1 MNRPNRLKPALM
13 ACAAGL
19 SLLAAQPAF
28 AQTIDS
34 TKLLELM
41 VAKGLVTREEADGLL
56 AQATVAPT
64 PAPVPAGGVANG
76 VQTIPYIPQVVR
88 DQIKEELRAELGTQA
103 QAQGWSAPGQTPEWT
118 RGITLSGDVRVRG
131 EGVFMDDNNADIFVD
146 YGAINAGG
154 GQNINDRTPGYV
166 GPPYLNTL
174 EDRQRARIRARFGL
188 KAQIDSWISAEVRV
202 VTGNDT
208 SPVSTNQTLGGGDEF
223 GKYALWLDRAAI
235 RLTPMQDVALDFG
248 RFANPFWTGD
258 LVFDD
263 DINFD
268 GVAVSARRALNPA
281 FAVFGTAG
289 AFPIFNTDFNFGSRN
304 APEGK
309 GGPFESRDKYLL
321 AAQLGLDWTP
331 RDDVRVRAAV
341 GYFNFD
347 GVEGE
352 VSKPCQFYETVCD
365 TDPTRPQFQ
374 QFGNTM
380 FPIRNVVADP
390 LNPITSPENQYFG
403 LASAYEVLNV
413 RASLDFNAF
422 DGVGFRV
429 EGDFVE
435 NLGIDNALMRL
446 RAVNNLGPSTTI
458 PDPTNTNGTVTLPGA
473 WDGGSSGWSLKL
485 TAGKLDLASRG
496 DWNVHA
502 GYRRL
507 ESDAVLDAFTDSD
520 FHLGGTNSQGWTVG
534 GAYAFGKNT
543 AVSARWLSAEEI
555 AGAPLSADR
564 LLIDLL
570 TRF

>member
-28 AQTIDS
+28 AQTVDS
-34 TKLLELM
+34 AKLLELM

-56 AQATVAPT
+56 AQATV
-64 PAPVPAGGVANG
+64 APVPAGGVANG

-118 RGITLSGDVRVRG
+118 RGITLSGDIRVRG

-146 YGAINAGG
+146 YGAINGG
-154 GQNINDRTPGYV
+154 PGQNINDETPGYV

-202 VTGNDT
+202 ATGNDS

-235 RLTPMQDVALDFG
+235 RLTPVQDVAVDFG

-263 DINFD
+263 DLNFD
-268 GVAVSARRALNPA
+268 GVAVSAHHAPNSA

-390 LNPITSPENQYFG
+390 LNIDTSPENQYFG

-429 EGDFVE
+429 EGDYVE
-435 NLGIDNALMRL
+435 NLGLDDAMMRL
-446 RAVNNLGPSTTI
+446 RAVNNLGPSTTV
-458 PDPTNTNGTVTLPGA
+458 PDPTNANGTVTLPGA
-473 WDGGSSGWSLKL
+473 WDGGSSGWSVKL
-485 TAGKLDLASRG
+485 TAGRLDLGSRG

-502 GYRRL
+502 GYRHL

>member
-28 AQTIDS
+28 AQAVDS
-34 TKLLELM
+34 AKLLELM

-64 PAPVPAGGVANG
+64 PAPIPAGGVANG

-88 DQIKEELRAELGTQA
+88 DQIKEELRAELSTQA

-118 RGITLSGDVRVRG
+118 RGITLSGDIRVRG

-154 GQNINDRTPGYV
+154 GQNINDKTPGYV

-202 VTGNDT
+202 ATGNDT

-235 RLTPMQDVALDFG
+235 RLTPVKDVALDFG

-258 LVFDD
+258 LIFDD

-268 GVAVSARRALNPA
+268 GVAVSARHALNPA

-331 RDDVRVRAAV
+331 RDDMRVRAAV

-352 VSKPCQFYETVCD
+352 VSSPCQFYEVACD

-422 DGVGFRV
+422 DGVGFRI
-429 EGDFVE
+429 EGDYVE
-435 NLGIDNALMRL
+435 NLGIDDALMRL

-458 PDPTNTNGTVTLPGA
+458 PDPTNTNGTVTLPGV

-485 TAGKLDLASRG
+485 TAGRLDLASRG

-520 FHLGGTNSQGWTVG
+520 FHLGGTNSQGWMVG
-534 GAYAFGKNT
+534 GAYAIGKNT
-543 AVSARWLSAEEI
+543 AASARWLSGEEI

>member
-1 MNRPNRLKPALM
+1 MNRPNRLKPALL

-28 AQTIDS
+28 AQTVDS

-56 AQATVAPT
+56 AQATVAPA

-103 QAQGWSAPGQTPEWT
+103 QAQGWSAPGQTPVWT
-118 RGITLSGDVRVRG
+118 RGITLSGDIRVRG

-154 GQNINDRTPGYV
+154 GQNINDKTPGYV

-202 VTGNDT
+202 ATGNDS

-235 RLTPMQDVALDFG
+235 RLTPVQDVALDFG

-258 LVFDD
+258 LIFDD

-268 GVAVSARRALNPA
+268 GVAVSARHALNPE

-331 RDDVRVRAAV
+331 REDMRVRAAV

-352 VSKPCQFYETVCD
+352 VSSPCQFYEVACD

-422 DGVGFRV
+422 DGVGFRI
-429 EGDFVE
+429 EGDYVE
-435 NLGIDNALMRL
+435 NLGVDDALMRL

-520 FHLGGTNSQGWTVG
+520 FHLGGTNSQGWMVG

-543 AVSARWLSAEEI
+543 AISARWLSAEEI

>member
-1 MNRPNRLKPALM
+1 MNRPNRLKPALL

-28 AQTIDS
+28 AQTVDS

-118 RGITLSGDVRVRG
+118 RGITLSGDIRVRG
-131 EGVFMDDNNADIFVD
+131 EGVFMDADNADIFVD

-154 GQNINDRTPGYV
+154 GQNINDKTLGYV

-202 VTGNDT
+202 ATGNDT

-235 RLTPMQDVALDFG
+235 RLTPAKDVALDFG

-258 LVFDD
+258 LIFDD

-268 GVAVSARRALNPA
+268 GVAVSARHALNPE

-309 GGPFESRDKYLL
+309 GGPFESKDKYLL

-331 RDDVRVRAAV
+331 RDDMRVRAAV

-352 VSKPCQFYETVCD
+352 VSSPCQFYEVACD

-429 EGDFVE
+429 EGDYVE
-435 NLGIDNALMRL
+435 NLGLDDALMRL

-458 PDPTNTNGTVTLPGA
+458 PDPTNTNGTITLPGA
-473 WDGGSSGWSLKL
+473 WDGGSSGWSVKL
-485 TAGKLDLASRG
+485 TAGKLDLAARG

-502 GYRRL
+502 GYRHL

-520 FHLGGTNSQGWTVG
+520 FHLGGTNSQGWIVG

>member
-28 AQTIDS
+28 AQTVDS

-56 AQATVAPT
+56 AQATVAPA
-64 PAPVPAGGVANG
+64 PAPIPAGGVANG

-118 RGITLSGDVRVRG
+118 RGITLSGDIRVRG

-154 GQNINDRTPGYV
+154 GQNINDKTPGYV

-202 VTGNDT
+202 ATGNDT

-235 RLTPMQDVALDFG
+235 RLTPVKDVALDFG

-258 LVFDD
+258 LIFDD

-268 GVAVSARRALNPA
+268 GVAVSARHALNPE

-352 VSKPCQFYETVCD
+352 VSSPCQFYEVTCD

-429 EGDFVE
+429 EGDYVE
-435 NLGIDNALMRL
+435 NLGLDDALMRL

-458 PDPTNTNGTVTLPGA
+458 PDPTNTNGTITLPGA
-473 WDGGSSGWSLKL
+473 WDGGSSGWSVKL

-520 FHLGGTNSQGWTVG
+520 FHLGGTNSQGWMVG

-543 AVSARWLSAEEI
+543 AISARWLSAEEM
-555 AGAPLSADR
+555 AGAPLSSDR

>member
-1 MNRPNRLKPALM
+1 MNRPNRLKPALL

-28 AQTIDS
+28 AQTVDS

-118 RGITLSGDVRVRG
+118 RGITLSGDIRVRG
-131 EGVFMDDNNADIFVD
+131 EGVFMDADNADIFVD

-154 GQNINDRTPGYV
+154 GQNINDKTPGYV

-202 VTGNDT
+202 ATGNDT

-223 GKYALWLDRAAI
+223 GKYALWLDRASI
-235 RLTPMQDVALDFG
+235 RLTPVQDMALDFG

-258 LVFDD
+258 LIFDD

-268 GVAVSARRALNPA
+268 GVAVSARHTLNPA

-331 RDDVRVRAAV
+331 RDDLRVRAAV

-380 FPIRNVVADP
+380 FPIRNVIADP

-446 RAVNNLGPSTTI
+446 RAINNLGPSTTI
-458 PDPTNTNGTVTLPGA
+458 QDPTNTNGTVTLPGA

-485 TAGKLDLASRG
+485 TAGQPDLASRG

-520 FHLGGTNSQGWTVG
+520 FHLGGTNSQGWIVG

>member
-28 AQTIDS
+28 AQTVDS

-56 AQATVAPT
+56 AQATVAPA
-64 PAPVPAGGVANG
+64 PAPIPAGGVANG

-118 RGITLSGDVRVRG
+118 RGITLSGDIRVRG

-154 GQNINDRTPGYV
+154 GQNINDKTPGYV

-202 VTGNDT
+202 ATGNDT

-235 RLTPMQDVALDFG
+235 RLTPVKDVALDFG

-258 LVFDD
+258 LIFDD

-268 GVAVSARRALNPA
+268 GVAVSARHALNPE

-352 VSKPCQFYETVCD
+352 VSSPCQFYEVTCD

-422 DGVGFRV
+422 DGVGFRA
-429 EGDFVE
+429 EGDYVE
-435 NLGIDNALMRL
+435 NLGLDDALMRL

-458 PDPTNTNGTVTLPGA
+458 PDPTNTNGTITLPGA
-473 WDGGSSGWSLKL
+473 WDGGSSGWSVKL
-485 TAGKLDLASRG
+485 TAGKLDLAARG

-502 GYRRL
+502 GYRHL

-520 FHLGGTNSQGWTVG
+520 FHLGGTNSQGWMVG